1 MINDVP
7 TPKDFFDS
15 GIELFDF
22 AWDTVATL
30 ITNLS
35 QAIGM
40 GVEEEEVTEEYWA
53 ASKRRLTTAL
63 AMTQQGVEFILKGK
77 IAEVSPFLLLAEGPS
92 RWPSPYDGH
101 AITFSEFKTVDA
113 QDLIRLHDTVR
124 DPPLQRDFV
133 ERFNALRLKRN
144 TIAHSIDKKL
154 QIHTTEVIEAILF
167 MYKALFPSE
176 NWAKTRTTFIQRD
189 PDATLSGGEYSINQA
204 CREMGTVFELL
215 PPAAVEKFFGIPRK
229 QRRYLCPVCFYEA
242 SGNDERE
249 YKLAVLR
256 PKSATA
262 TSLFCPIC
270 DSEHKVL
277 RKDCTNTVCKGNV
290 LSDDGDFTCLSC
302 SRSCADELAP
312 DESA

>member
-1 MINDVP
+1 LINDVP

-22 AWDTVATL
+22 AWDTVANL

-35 QAIGM
+35 QAIEM
-40 GVEEEEVTEEYWA
+40 GVEEKDVTEDYWA

-63 AMTQQGVEFILKGK
+63 AMTQQGVEFVLKGK
-77 IAEVSPFLLLAEGPS
+77 ISEVSPFLLLAEGPA

-101 AITFSEFKTVDA
+101 EITFSEFKTVDA

-124 DPPLQRDFV
+124 DPQLAKDFV
-133 ERFNALRLKRN
+133 EKFNALRLKRN

-154 QIHTTEVIEAILF
+154 QIHTTEVIEAIRF

-189 PDATLSGGEYSINQA
+189 PDATLSGGEYSRNYA
-204 CREMGTVFELL
+204 CREMHSVFELL
-215 PPAAVEKFFGIPRK
+215 SPAAVENFFGIPRK

-242 SGNDERE
+242 SSHDERD

-270 DSEHKVL
+270 NGEHKIL
-277 RKDCTNTVCKGNV
+277 RQDCTQDECKGNV
-290 LSDDGDFTCLSC
+290 LSDDGDMTCLTC
-302 SRSCADELAP
+302 GRSCADE
-312 DESA
+312 